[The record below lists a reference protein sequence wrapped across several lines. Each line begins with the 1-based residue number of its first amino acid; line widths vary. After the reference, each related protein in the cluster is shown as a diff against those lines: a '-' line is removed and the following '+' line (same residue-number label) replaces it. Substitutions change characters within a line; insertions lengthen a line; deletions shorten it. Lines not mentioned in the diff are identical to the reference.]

1 MKKENSIENV
11 TLSVKEYNEML
22 AEADTMKL
30 ALQQQQDQLD
40 ETKELL
46 ATTTQELQEMTR
58 EVRHLRTLLHASV
71 ELQTK
76 AEDTAR
82 DCVEAMRGLLFHWL
96 TKENRVRVKTMLKFY
111 TDAQKVYMMK
121 GLLDYLLFGKRTHF
135 DREVENTHF
144 RIICGKIDDD
154 AVTVPAHS
162 LMVKLLK
169 KYGPLQRIEE

>member
-1 MKKENSIENV
+1 MKKENSKENV
-11 TLSVKEYNEML
+11 TLSVNDYNEML
-22 AEADTMKL
+22 AEAEAMKL
-30 ALQQQQDQLD
+30 TLQQQQDQLD
-40 ETKELL
+40 ETNELL
-46 ATTTQELQEMTR
+46 ATTQQELQEMIK
-58 EVRHLRTLLHASV
+58 EVRHLRTLLHASA

-76 AEDTAR
+76 AEATAR
-82 DCVEAMRGLLFHWL
+82 NCVEAMRGLLFHWL

-121 GLLDYLLFGKRTHF
+121 GLLDYLVFGKRAHF

-144 RIICGKIDDD
+144 RIICGKLDED

-169 KYGPLQRIEE
+169 KYGPLQGIEE